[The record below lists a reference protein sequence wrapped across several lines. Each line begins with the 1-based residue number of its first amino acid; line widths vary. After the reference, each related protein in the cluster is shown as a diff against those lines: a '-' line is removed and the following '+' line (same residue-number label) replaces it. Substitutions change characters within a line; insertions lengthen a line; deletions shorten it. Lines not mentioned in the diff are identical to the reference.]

1 MESTNNNIKI
11 VRLQSGED
19 IIANYYEDE
28 KSESVML
35 DNPMHI
41 IFKRMSTGQTIMM
54 MLPWLPIEI
63 IKQNNAIIYQQ
74 DILTII
80 EPKDEL
86 IEYYGNIII
95 HAQERMD
102 NFPSLFNDED
112 DDDDGLDS
120 EEESEELSKEEI
132 FELLEE
138 RKHRKLH

>member
-19 IIANYYEDE
+19 IIANYFEDDE
-28 KSESVML
+28 TEAVML

-41 IFKRMSTGQTIMM
+41 IFKRMPTGQTIMM

-80 EPKDEL
+80 DPKEEL

-112 DDDDGLDS
+112 DDDEES
-120 EEESEELSKEEI
+120 EESEELSKEEI